1 MYSCNSYF
9 IHFECEHIPC
19 RASDEH
25 HKTVQPDGIVDNLA
39 EFVDALLQH
48 QPHPHK

>member
-1 MYSCNSYF
+1 MPS
-9 IHFECEHIPC
+9 

-25 HKTVQPDGIVDNLA
+25 HKTVHPDEIVDNLA
-39 EFVDALLQH
+39 DFVDTLLTH